1 MNARR
6 VAKLKT
12 YARNLAVDIKSIFCC
27 ISLMRIW
34 NGAED
39 HSLQLKLD
47 FPAVPSFITRG
58 PENPNIRPGQLRIV
72 FMGTPEFA
80 VPTLAGIIAQGHLV
94 TAVYTRA
101 AKPGGPR
108 GLEPVPSPIHAEALR
123 FGIEVV
129 TPRTLRSGKAV
140 ATLRGFNPDVVIVA
154 AYGLILPRAI
164 LDVPAQGCLN
174 LHASLLPRWRGAAPI
189 ERAIM
194 AGDTET
200 GIVVMRMEEG
210 LDTGPVALAERI
222 SIGPEANAGEI
233 HDKLAHI
240 GAGLMTRALAMLE
253 HGGLAFTAQAETGV
267 TYAHKIDKAEARID
281 WARPAPDIHNLIR
294 GLAPFPGAFF
304 EADLGKGLERV
315 KVFRTRIAE
324 GAGMPGR
331 VLDDG
336 LTIACGEGAI
346 RLLMLQRAGK
356 VSMPAG
362 EFLRGARLSRGT
374 VLAPKTDAAL

>member
-1 MNARR
+1 
-6 VAKLKT
+6 
-12 YARNLAVDIKSIFCC
+12 
-27 ISLMRIW
+27 
-34 NGAED
+34 
-39 HSLQLKLD
+39 
-47 FPAVPSFITRG
+47 
-58 PENPNIRPGQLRIV
+58 
-72 FMGTPEFA
+72 MGTPEFA
-80 VPTLAGIIAQGHLV
+80 VPVLAGIIAQGHIV

-101 AKPGGPR
+101 PQPGGPR
-108 GLEPVPSPIHAEALR
+108 GLEPAPSPIHVAARR

-129 TPRTLRSGKAV
+129 TPRTLRSGDGV
-140 ATLRGFNPDVVIVA
+140 ATLREFNPDVVVVA

-164 LDVPAQGCLN
+164 LDVPAKGCVN

-210 LDTGPVALAERI
+210 LDTGPIALAERI
-222 SIGPEANAGEI
+222 AIGPDANAGEI
-233 HDKLAHI
+233 HDKLALI

-253 HGGLAFTAQAETGV
+253 HGGLAFTSQAEAGV

-281 WARPAPDIHNLIR
+281 WRNPAPDVHNLIR

-315 KVFRTRIAE
+315 KVLRTHIE
-324 GAGMPGR
+324 SGAGMPGR

-346 RLLMLQRAGK
+346 RVLEVQRSGK
-356 VSMPAG
+356 VPMPAG
-362 EFLRGARLSRGT
+362 DFLRGARISRGML
-374 VLAPKTDAAL
+374 LALKTDAAL

>member
-1 MNARR
+1 
-6 VAKLKT
+6 
-12 YARNLAVDIKSIFCC
+12 
-27 ISLMRIW
+27 
-34 NGAED
+34 
-39 HSLQLKLD
+39 
-47 FPAVPSFITRG
+47 VPSFIIRG
-58 PENPNIRPGQLRIV
+58 AENPNIRPGQLRIV

-80 VPTLAGIIAQGHLV
+80 VPVLAAIIAERHV
-94 TAVYTRA
+94 VAAVYTRA
-101 AKPGGPR
+101 EKPGGPR
-108 GLEPVPSPIHAEALR
+108 GLEPVPSPVHVAARR

-129 TPRTLRSGKAV
+129 TPRALRSGDAV
-140 ATLRGFNPDVVIVA
+140 AILRGFKPDAVVVA

-164 LDVPAQGCLN
+164 LDVPGQGCLN

-194 AGDTET
+194 AGDSET
-200 GIVVMRMEEG
+200 GVVVMRMEEG

-222 SIGPEANAGEI
+222 AIGPDANAGEI

-253 HGGLAFTAQAETGV
+253 GLAFTPQAEAGV

-281 WARPAPDIHNLIR
+281 WKKPASDVHNLVR

-304 EADLGKGLERV
+304 EVDLGKGLERV

-346 RLLMLQRAGK
+346 RLLKVQRPGK
-356 VSMPAG
+356 APMPA
-362 EFLRGARLSRGT
+362 EDFLRGARISKGT
-374 VLAPKTDAAL
+374 LLPQKTDAAL

>member
-1 MNARR
+1 MPLIA
-6 VAKLKT
+6 
-12 YARNLAVDIKSIFCC
+12 
-27 ISLMRIW
+27 
-34 NGAED
+34 
-39 HSLQLKLD
+39 
-47 FPAVPSFITRG
+47 RG

-72 FMGTPEFA
+72 FMGTSEFA
-80 VPTLAGIIAQGHLV
+80 VPVLAGIIAQGHIV

-101 AKPGGPR
+101 PQPGGPR
-108 GLEPVPSPIHAEALR
+108 GLEPTPSPVHAEALR

-129 TPRTLRSGKAV
+129 TPRTLRSGDAV
-140 ATLRGFNPDVVIVA
+140 ATLREFNPDVVVAA

-164 LDVPAQGCLN
+164 LDVPAKGCLN

-194 AGDTET
+194 AGDTAT
-200 GIVVMRMEEG
+200 GVVVMRMEEG

-222 SIGPEANAGEI
+222 AIGPDANAGEI
-233 HDKLAHI
+233 QDKLVLI
-240 GAGLMTRALAMLE
+240 GAGLMTRALAALE
-253 HGGLAFTAQAETGV
+253 HGGLAFTPQAKAGV

-281 WARPAPDIHNLIR
+281 WRKPASDVHNLIR

-315 KVFRTRIAE
+315 KVFRTRIVQ
-324 GAGMPGR
+324 GDGMPGR

-346 RLLMLQRAGK
+346 RLLEVQRSGK
-356 VSMPAG
+356 APMPAG
-362 EFLRGARLSRGT
+362 DFLRGARLSRGML
-374 VLAPKTDAAL
+374 LAPKTDAAI

>member
-1 MNARR
+1 
-6 VAKLKT
+6 
-12 YARNLAVDIKSIFCC
+12 
-27 ISLMRIW
+27 
-34 NGAED
+34 
-39 HSLQLKLD
+39 
-47 FPAVPSFITRG
+47 
-58 PENPNIRPGQLRIV
+58 
-72 FMGTPEFA
+72 MGTPEFA
-80 VPTLAGIIAQGHLV
+80 VPVLAGIVAGGHVV

-101 AKPGGPR
+101 PQPGGPR
-108 GLEPVPSPIHAEALR
+108 GLEPVASPVHVAARR

-129 TPRTLRSGKAV
+129 TPRTLRSGEAA
-140 ATLRGFNPDVVIVA
+140 ATLRGFNPDLVVVA

-194 AGDTET
+194 AGDLET
-200 GIVVMRMEEG
+200 GVVVMRMEEG

-222 SIGPEANAGEI
+222 AIGPDANAGEI
-233 HDKLAHI
+233 RDKLAHI

-253 HGGLAFTAQAETGV
+253 GLAFTPQAEAGV

-281 WARPAPDIHNLIR
+281 WKKPASDVHNLIR

-304 EADLGKGLERV
+304 EAGLGKGLERV
-315 KVFRTRIAE
+315 KVLHTEIIQ
-324 GAGMPGR
+324 GTGMPGR

-346 RLLMLQRAGK
+346 RLLVVQRAGK
-356 VSMPAG
+356 VPMPAAD
-362 EFLRGARLSRGT
+362 FLRGARLSRGML
-374 VLAPKTDAAL
+374 LAPSTDAAL